1 MNKRILITMMAT
13 TMVAS
18 GMAIAETTTITISEQ
33 DARTIVTG
41 AGYGEPVLVTQD
53 GDLWRLQS
61 MDKASNEEVILFVN
75 GEGKILSAGDVV
87 ELRLANK
94 QPTTVIR
101 TEVKTPVT
109 KETVALVA
117 MNAGFRNVHDIDYL
131 DSRGLWKLE
140 ADDISGEDYELHIE
154 PNTGRIVH
162 IEDD

>member
-1 MNKRILITMMAT
+1 MNKRILTAMMAT
-13 TMVAS
+13 TLAAS
-18 GMAIAETTTITISEQ
+18 GLAIADTTTITITE
-33 DARTIVTG
+33 DEARTIVSG

-53 GDLWRLQS
+53 GDLWRIRS
-61 MDKASNEEVILFVN
+61 MDKATDEEVILFVN
-75 GEGKILSAGDVV
+75 NEGKILSAGDVV
-87 ELRLANK
+87 ELRLADK
-94 QPTTVIR
+94 QPTTVIQ

-109 KETVALVA
+109 RETVALVA